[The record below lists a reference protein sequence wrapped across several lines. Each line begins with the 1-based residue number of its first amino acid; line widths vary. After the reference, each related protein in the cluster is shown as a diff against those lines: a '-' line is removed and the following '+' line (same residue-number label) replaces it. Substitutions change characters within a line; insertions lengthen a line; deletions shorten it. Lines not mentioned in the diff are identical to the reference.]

1 MEDAPGPM
9 FVLAIKD
16 IVDQHALYVSY
27 LKILF
32 LDSEMQFFD
41 KKGMT

>member
-1 MEDAPGPM
+1 MMAVSMGGAIDQM

-27 LKILF
+27 S
-32 LDSEMQFFD
+32 DNVSECQD
-41 KKGMT
+41 V